1 MAPALPRSVGS
12 NPQLLHQAQI
22 IVPLPLLGYLLVC
35 FDAVDGYAFEFYLLL
50 GRGYPHQFALV
61 RSNAYGPASEDLVVL
76 SYLILEG
83 EVEVGEGL
91 QEGEDKLLGA
101 FSQPWMS

>member
-22 IVPLPLLGYLLVC
+22 IVPLPLLGYLLVS
-35 FDAVDGYAFEFYLLL
+35 FDTVDGYAFEFYLLL
-50 GRGYPHQFALV
+50 SGGYPHQFTLV
-61 RSNAYGPASEDLVVL
+61 STTYGPAGDDLVVL

-91 QEGEDKLLGA
+91 QEGGDKLLGA

>member
-1 MAPALPRSVGS
+1 
-12 NPQLLHQAQI
+12 
-22 IVPLPLLGYLLVC
+22 
-35 FDAVDGYAFEFYLLL
+35 
-50 GRGYPHQFALV
+50 LV

-101 FSQPWMS
+101 FSEPWMS

>member
-1 MAPALPRSVGS
+1 MAPALPRPVGS

-22 IVPLPLLGYLLVC
+22 IVPLPLLGYLLIC

-61 RSNAYGPASEDLVVL
+61 RSTAYGPASDDLVVL

-83 EVEVGEGL
+83 HVEVGEGL
-91 QEGEDKLLGA
+91 QEGGDKLLGA
-101 FSQPWMS
+101 FSEPWMS